1 MPILAPALALLL
13 AEAAL
18 PAAEAPASAQASPA
32 SAQAN
37 EVIRTRLDEQRR
49 MTVPVRIGTQGPFH
63 FVIDTGSQTTVLSTA
78 LAAELAIRPSRT
90 ARIIGIGGTGTVE
103 TARVD
108 QLHLGRRSFADLEV
122 ALLEQQYIG
131 SDGIVGIDSLQRQR
145 VLLDFGK
152 NRITVG
158 DARSTGGN
166 SGFEIVVT
174 ARRKRGQLIMT
185 DALIDGVRAD
195 VIIDTGADTSIGNRA
210 LQKAMSRRKTAEQVT
225 LTDVTGQTITAD
237 IGYPRKLVIGGI
249 DINNLLVAYTDA
261 PVFDVL
267 DLNRRP
273 ALMLGM
279 RELRLFKRIAVDFS
293 TRRVYFDTPDAL

>member
-1 MPILAPALALLL
+1 MSILAPALALLL
-13 AEAAL
+13 AEATI
-18 PAAEAPASAQASPA
+18 PATAAMSSADAT
-32 SAQAN
+32 
-37 EVIRTRLDEQRR
+37 EVIRTRVDDQHR
-49 MTVPVRIGTQGPFH
+49 MTVPVHIGAQGPFH
-63 FVIDTGSQTTVLSTA
+63 FVIDTGSQTTVLSTG
-78 LAAELAIRPSRT
+78 LAAQLAIRPTHT

-108 QLHLGRRSFADLEV
+108 QLLLGRRTFSDLQV
-122 ALLEQQYIG
+122 ALLEQQFIG

-152 NRITVG
+152 NRLTVG

-174 ARRKRGQLIMT
+174 ARRRRGQLIMT
-185 DALIDGVRAD
+185 DALIDGVRVD
-195 VIIDTGADTSIGNRA
+195 VIIDTGADTSVGNRA
-210 LQKAMSRRKTAEQVT
+210 LQKAMTRRQTSEQVT
-225 LTDVTGQTITAD
+225 LIDVTGQSITAD
-237 IGYPRKLVIGGI
+237 IGYPRKLAIGGI
-249 DINNLLVAYTDA
+249 DITNLLVAYTDA

-279 RELRLFKRIAVDFS
+279 RELRLFKRIAVDFN
-293 TRRVYFDTPDAL
+293 TRKVYFDTPDGI